1 MHQSLIFSVI
11 ITSWSCGTN
20 IWNMETEISANIH
33 TYSFIYIP
41 SLSLSLPLPLSY
53 SHAQTYMVV
62 NALQEKVSIKEAS
75 QIQAHLICY
84 GISFNEFFI
93 VHLHYWIN
101 DLSNDLPPQSPALN
115 IPKGCFFSPSS
126 VMFF

>member
-1 MHQSLIFSVI
+1 MELIFE
-11 ITSWSCGTN
+11 
-20 IWNMETEISANIH
+20 IWKLKYLPTYIRIH
-33 TYSFIYIP
+33 SFIFH
-41 SLSLSLPLPLSY
+41 LSLSLPLPLSY

-93 VHLHYWIN
+93 VHLHY
-101 DLSNDLPPQSPALN
+101 
-115 IPKGCFFSPSS
+115 
-126 VMFF
+126 

>member
-1 MHQSLIFSVI
+1 
-11 ITSWSCGTN
+11 
-20 IWNMETEISANIH
+20 METEISANIH

-41 SLSLSLPLPLSY
+41 SLSLSLSLSLPLSY

-84 GISFNEFFI
+84 GISFNEFFYSSFT
-93 VHLHYWIN
+93 L
-101 DLSNDLPPQSPALN
+101 LN
-115 IPKGCFFSPSS
+115 K
-126 VMFF
+126 